1 MLPHRMEVFLKL
13 RIKVNDITLPGLG
26 SQLEGSSR
34 ELISSPDPCTSFLG
48 NKTRHVNKTRLI
60 LETESKGAMTGS
72 VPC

>member
-13 RIKVNDITLPGLG
+13 RIKVNDITLSGPG

-34 ELISSPDPCTSFLG
+34 ELMSSPDPCTSFLG
-48 NKTRHVNKTRLI
+48 NKTRLI